1 MKILLINNFHYRK
14 GGSEA
19 VYFNMARMFA
29 ERGHE
34 VLFFSC
40 TDERNEPS
48 GQSGSS
54 KYMANGSSLP
64 SSGSGTRISAAPPTT
79 AFIRT

>member
-19 VYFNMARMFA
+19 VYFNMARMLA
-29 ERGHE
+29 HHGHE

-40 TDERNEPS
+40 TDSRNES
-48 GQSGSS
+48 CGQSG
-54 KYMANGSSLP
+54 
-64 SSGSGTRISAAPPTT
+64 
-79 AFIRT
+79 